1 MKKLLHVR
9 IDPIVE
15 KLRRRQN
22 KNKKNKIRSPKYTL
36 GYEKIQIP
44 VDAPIWTINQAALKY
59 LNMDNKVVPTYDP
72 ESEDDNDD
80 DNGDDDDDDDDGN
93 SNVGTSRSSKKRK
106 RKERKEKKNKKSKK
120 KVKK

>member
-1 MKKLLHVR
+1 M
-9 IDPIVE
+9 VE
-15 KLRRRQN
+15 KLRRRPN
-22 KNKKNKIRSPKYTL
+22 KNKKDKIRSPKYTL
-36 GYEKIQIP
+36 GNEKTQIP

-59 LNMDNKVVPTYDP
+59 LNMENKVIPIYDP

-80 DNGDDDDDDDDGN
+80 DNGDDNDNDNN

-120 KVKK
+120 KSKKNK